1 VSSLYERYRDTLRR
15 GHTAARAGRHRE
27 ALAAYGEAARLIDG
41 RAAPWVGIG
50 SMELELGRPG
60 AALAAFETALG
71 IDATDPAAL
80 DGHTRA
86 EAQATSRPASRPR
99 SQPSSPPAP
108 VAPPDDGEAIRALAR
123 RWASAEEAADVD
135 GLLDVAVALARADR
149 PAAATTAAR
158 DALTLAA
165 GDPNVHRVLAWLE
178 RMAGDV
184 VAARRTSA
192 LIERYLAATDD
203 PDGLEREM
211 AEAERRGDV
220 GALVALAERHLRR
233 DRPRSALDASFAALR
248 LAPGDREVHLSIVRS
263 HLAMGLRAHAVDE
276 LARLARL
283 AALDDD
289 AAGLARIA
297 AVVNGDLLPGGV
309 TEPF

>member
-1 VSSLYERYRDTLRR
+1 MSTLYEQYRDTLRR
-15 GHTAARAGRHRE
+15 AHTAARTGHHRE
-27 ALAAYGEAARLIDG
+27 ARDAYAEAARLIDG

-60 AALAAFETALG
+60 VALAAFETALA
-71 IDATDPAAL
+71 IDASDPAAL
-80 DGHTRA
+80 DGRARA
-86 EAQATSRPASRPR
+86 EAQATSRPARRTR
-99 SQPSSPPAP
+99 SQRSSPAAP

-158 DALTLAA
+158 DALTLAP

-178 RMAGDV
+178 RTAGEV
-184 VAARRTSA
+184 AAARRTTA
-192 LIERYLAATDD
+192 LIERYFAAIDD
-203 PDGLEREM
+203 PDGLEQEM
-211 AEAERRGDV
+211 AEAERRGDIA
-220 GALVALAERHLRR
+220 ALVELAERHLRR

-283 AALDDD
+283 AALDEDD
-289 AAGLARIA
+289 AGLARIA

-309 TEPF
+309 TDPF

>member
-1 VSSLYERYRDTLRR
+1 M
-15 GHTAARAGRHRE
+15 AARAGRHHE

-71 IDATDPAAL
+71 IDASDPAAL
-80 DGHTRA
+80 DGRARA
-86 EAQATSRPASRPR
+86 EAGASSRPARRTWSRRSSRPAR
-99 SQPSSPPAP
+99 
-108 VAPPDDGEAIRALAR
+108 VAPPDDGDAIRALAR

-158 DALTLAA
+158 DALTLAP

-178 RMAGDV
+178 RTAGEV
-184 VAARRTSA
+184 AAARRTTA
-192 LIERYLAATDD
+192 LIERYFAAIDD
-203 PDGLEREM
+203 PDGLEQEM
-211 AEAERRGDV
+211 AEAERRGDI
-220 GALVALAERHLRR
+220 GALVELAERHLRR

-263 HLAMGLRAHAVDE
+263 HLAMGLRTHAVDE

-283 AALDDD
+283 ATLDEDD
-289 AAGLARIA
+289 VGLARMA

-309 TEPF
+309 TDPF